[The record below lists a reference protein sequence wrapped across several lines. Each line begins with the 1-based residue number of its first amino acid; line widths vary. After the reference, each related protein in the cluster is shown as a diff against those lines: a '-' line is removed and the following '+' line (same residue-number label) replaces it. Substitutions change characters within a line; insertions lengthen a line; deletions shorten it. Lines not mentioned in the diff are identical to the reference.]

1 MGTFNFYPEFVA
13 DQVLTADHLNE
24 LFDYLDEQD
33 RLTRRC
39 LIGIGIVCGLEVTY
53 TGADIRISR
62 GAGVTSKGY
71 FIEHAASS
79 YTHFRPYTLPL
90 NPESPPPAES
100 IINPF
105 PYNTFTMYELIPAPE
120 AGDTA
125 ISASAGFLANYAVVL
140 FLEIKA
146 TNLKNCTT
154 NDCDDKGREI
164 TITVKPLL
172 ILKTDLNNPA
182 FKCGDESDPNLS
194 AGTIEAGKAGLP
206 EILLTRYNI
215 PYTALTSSTAVLNA
229 FQTITSPAVQN
240 QIATAYTQTYD
251 TFKGLL
257 GIGPNPFLGLTGT
270 LSAIFTQ
277 VQSGS
282 IVYSQYFYDFLDDLI
297 KAYNELRSE
306 GNAIIT
312 ACCPCDK
319 LFPYHLALG
328 EANKN
333 SKDAPTVYRNYFIYS
348 PLFNDQ
354 KNRLASLRLLFERMV
369 ELAKA
374 FDLSKAIEAS
384 KFPVKIT
391 PSTWSWSALSKRAI
405 PFYYKPVPLFEK
417 WNYDKTRYG
426 KQKTNLSYSSDAWNT
441 APVLDFV
448 KNPLLY
454 EIEHFTFFRIEGHVG
469 KQYTE
474 ALGAIQ
480 KLRSEFSL
488 PFDVLVVKAGE
499 YNETNIDLTKYTCQ
513 LNDLEI
519 AYDIAR
525 REWEA
530 IVGQTIE
537 WLNENQGQ
545 ARKYIKNP
553 KNQLAIYI
561 GKLQLAKTFMV
572 DDLPAFIARYVEF
585 MALYEWIELES
596 ESIRDT
602 LSELL
607 ENGSPTEGI
616 NTIFVEDL
624 IDHFDEMMMSV
635 KKGPFRALQQEFKRR
650 LKTIYA
656 NQFLDYYAQKHPGLD
671 HKAGV
676 PRGGTFILVYA
687 HERIINNSL
696 NALPITPG
704 TVIADFYLPYLCCSD
719 CPPIAYIIE
728 EKKPDPISPTINIV
742 PKEFCNNDDGT
753 YDVVASP
760 AGGVLTG
767 PGVKEGEFK
776 FSPYGLPVGEHL
788 LTYTIDGQ
796 SVSVVIKIFAPASE
810 PNFNIDIAEQSDHSF
825 DIKLSPTV
833 TDGTKYEWFV
843 DGSLTYTSMLVEDT
857 FTFPGKQKAYIIT
870 LRMTHGPCEPA
881 LITREFTLTKTDDE
895 QHIKRTVCFNQK
907 IEIVQV
913 PGGSK
918 FEMIDPGGLNI
929 QDEFILF
936 KGGELKNTTSFVIK
950 YRIID
955 SGGNVVNTTLELTI
969 VVVQPIFN
977 IKYESIPGAAGR
989 FVLTALNPDLTFAT
1003 WELTVN
1009 GPIVFTANGSPAIM
1023 PQKFA
1028 DTAPGLLT
1036 LIIKTKTGETTECM
1050 GKVSIDVNQDI
1061 FKKIQS
1067 APNGLNFP

>member
-53 TGADIRISR
+53 TGANISISR

-71 FIEHAASS
+71 FIEFAAST

-105 PYNTFTMYELIPAPE
+105 PYNSFTMYELVGAPE
-120 AGDTA
+120 TGDSA
-125 ISASAGFLANYAVVL
+125 ISASAGFLADYAVVL
-140 FLEIKA
+140 FIEIKA

-164 TITVKPLL
+164 SITVKPLL
-172 ILKTDLNNPA
+172 IKKTDLSHPA
-182 FKCGDESDPNLS
+182 FKCNDESDPNLS
-194 AGTIEAGKAGLP
+194 AGSIEAGKAALP
-206 EILLTRYNI
+206 EILLRRYNI
-215 PYTALTSSTAVLNA
+215 PYQALTSSAAVLKA
-229 FQTITSPAVQN
+229 FHALTPAAVQGE
-240 QIATAYTQTYD
+240 IAGAYTKVYD

-257 GIGPNPFLGLTGT
+257 GIGANPFLALTTT
-270 LSAIFTQ
+270 LANLFTQ
-277 VQSGS
+277 VQGGS
-282 IVYSQYFYDFLDDLI
+282 MVYSQYFYDFLDDLI
-297 KAYNELRSE
+297 KAYDELRGE

-333 SKDAPTVYRNYFIYS
+333 SKDAVTVYRNYFIYS

-354 KNRLASLRLLFERMV
+354 KSRLAALRLLFERMV
-369 ELAKA
+369 ELAKG
-374 FDLSKAIEAS
+374 FDLSKATEGA

-391 PSTWSWSALSKRAI
+391 PSTWSRSPLSKRAI
-405 PFYYKPVPLFEK
+405 PFYYKPAPLFEK
-417 WNYDKTRYG
+417 WNYEKTRYG
-426 KQKTNLSYSSDAWNT
+426 KQKTNLSYSSDTWNT

-454 EIEHFTFFRIEGHVG
+454 EIEPFTFFRIEGHVG

-474 ALGAIQ
+474 ALGEIQ

-488 PFDVLVVKAGE
+488 PFDVVIVKAGV
-499 YNETNIDLTKYTCQ
+499 YNETDIDLSKQTCQ

-519 AYDIAR
+519 AYDVAR

-530 IVGQTIE
+530 TIGQTIE

-545 ARKYIKNP
+545 ARKYIKDP
-553 KNQLAIYI
+553 KNQLAVYI

-572 DDLPAFIARYVEF
+572 DDLPAFIVKYVEF

-607 ENGSPTEGI
+607 ENASPTQGI

-624 IDHFDEMMMSV
+624 IDHFDEVMMSV

-650 LKTIYA
+650 LKNIYA
-656 NQFLDYYAQKHPGLD
+656 SQFLDHYAQKHPGLD

-676 PRGGTFILVYA
+676 PRGGTFILVYTHGKDA
-687 HERIINNSL
+687 GTPL
-696 NALPITPG
+696 NILPG

-719 CPPIAYIIE
+719 CPPVSYIIE
-728 EKKPDPISPTINIV
+728 EHKPDPIRPTVEIV
-742 PKEFCNNDDGT
+742 PKEFCNNDDAIYT
-753 YDVVASP
+753 VVASP
-760 AGGVLTG
+760 AGGVLSG

-776 FSPYGLPVGEHL
+776 FSPYGLPTGEHL
-788 LTYTIDGQ
+788 LTYSIDGQ
-796 SVSVVIKIFAPASE
+796 TATVVIKIFAPASE
-810 PNFNIDIAEQSDHSF
+810 PDFNIEAAEQPDHSF
-825 DIKLSPTV
+825 DIKLSPSV
-833 TDGTKYEWFV
+833 TNATKYEWYV
-843 DGSLTYTSMLVEDT
+843 DDNLTYTTMVVEDNYNFPEKQRT
-857 FTFPGKQKAYIIT
+857 FTFT
-870 LRMTHGPCEPA
+870 MHMTHGPCNPSVVTKE
-881 LITREFTLTKTDDE
+881 ITLTKKDE
-895 QHIKRTVCFNQK
+895 EKNIQRTVCFDQK
-907 IEIVQV
+907 IEIDKV
-913 PGGSK
+913 PAGGK
-918 FEMIDPGGLNI
+918 FEILEPGGLNV
-929 QDEFILF
+929 QDEFILL
-936 KGGELKNTTSFVIK
+936 KEGELKSTQTFTIK
-950 YRIID
+950 YLLKD
-955 SGGNVVNTTLELTI
+955 SGGNVVITTLELTI
-969 VVVQPIFN
+969 IVVQPTFN
-977 IKYESIPGAAGR
+977 MRHETVPGTFGR
-989 FVLTALNPDLTFAT
+989 YVLTALNPNLSFAQWSLDMEGST
-1003 WELTVN
+1003 KYAT
-1009 GPIVFTANGSPAIM
+1009 NGSPALL
-1023 PQKFA
+1023 PESATDFQLA
-1028 DTAPGLLT
+1028 QLT
-1036 LIIKTKTGETTECM
+1036 LNMKAKTGEVECS
-1050 GKVSIDVNQDI
+1050 GSITIDLTQELLKQIKSTPVGII
-1061 FKKIQS
+1061 FPQ
-1067 APNGLNFP
+1067 